1 MDKQLLKKCI
11 GAILVAAVEE
21 KWNYILDT
29 SLNDVCEM
37 LEDSEVTTPEQAVI
51 KFRDLQQYAL
61 ESAVEGA
68 ECAAGWDP
76 NP

>member
-1 MDKQLLKKCI
+1 MEQNLRNMCL
-11 GAILVAAVEE
+11 AAVTNAALEE

-29 SLNDVCEM
+29 TLNDICEM
-37 LEDSEVTTPEQAVI
+37 LDDSEVTTPEQAVI

-61 ESAVEGA
+61 ENAVEDA
-68 ECAAGWDP
+68 ENAAGWDP